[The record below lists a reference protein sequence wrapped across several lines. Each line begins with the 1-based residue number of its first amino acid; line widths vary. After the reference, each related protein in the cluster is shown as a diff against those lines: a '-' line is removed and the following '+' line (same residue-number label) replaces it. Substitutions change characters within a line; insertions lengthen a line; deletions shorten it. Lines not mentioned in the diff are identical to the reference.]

1 MAAAADRVAIFTVFT
16 TWQRGRK
23 PVTAR
28 REAAEGPLR
37 AFIDDL
43 HEQRV
48 PDTAVFL
55 NRARATAP
63 LAMRSNVR
71 HNHVLHERVVIVAV
85 ETVPVPVVDPRSS
98 RLWTIWV
105 IPTTESRM

>member
-1 MAAAADRVAIFTVFT
+1 MAIFTVFT

-37 AFIDDL
+37 AFVDDL
-43 HEQRV
+43 HEQRLPVQRV

-55 NRARATAP
+55 NRGRTTTP
-63 LAMRSNVR
+63 LAMRSNIT